1 MLRLFTLVLSL
12 CACGSLKVAPVSVQ
26 PIHIT
31 VDVNVHDQDK
41 DVAAGHPQKP
51 D

>member
-1 MLRLFTLVLSL
+1 MLRLLTLVLAIG
-12 CACGSLKVAPVSVQ
+12 ACGSLHVAPVSVQ

-31 VDVNVHDQDK
+31 VDVNVHDQDSK
-41 DVAAGHPQKP
+41 DVAAGREKK